1 MKDKFISAI
10 MVLLCL
16 MTLYATIEVV
26 RFIEHSKKDQ
36 QEQIKVLNEIKQV
49 IKKIKAPSTIDVA
62 VQPGATVILNERP

>member
-49 IKKIKAPSTIDVA
+49 LKK
-62 VQPGATVILNERP
+62 